1 METANVPNAP
11 TDLQSVID
19 WMGFA
24 TADAKYQAL
33 VAVTKEEELTNYL
46 SSYTAP
52 DDLSVTESRVF
63 RLDASEIPALFWAYE
78 RYINLM
84 GCVDIYFG
92 EFVDEERRE
101 YPQFYHEGEWC
112 FGRAVGFMV
121 TACKLPQPECMAWVC
136 KIVAA
141 EIRGGLYEPYDPLDD

>member
-1 METANVPNAP
+1 MNTTILPTNAK
-11 TDLQSVID
+11 DLQSVID
-19 WMGFA
+19 WMGFT

-33 VAVTKEEELTNYL
+33 VATSHQQDWQLTDSISHYTGTDEL
-46 SSYTAP
+46 SKI
-52 DDLSVTESRVF
+52 ESEVF
-63 RLDASEIPALFWAYE
+63 GIDASEIAALFWAYE
-78 RYINLM
+78 RYENLIGSM
-84 GCVDIYFG
+84 DAYFG

-101 YPQFYHEGEWC
+101 YPQFFHEGEWC

-141 EIRGGLYEPYDPLDD
+141 GVRGGL